1 MEAPLSDA
9 SASTIPSDE
18 GLSAWKRFSTL
29 DIRPKPKPPSYPPI
43 ASIPRTSPDRL
54 SQPDVS
60 PTPFPKAPA
69 LAPRFNHKLTPPSQQ
84 PATLLYLAYGSN
96 LAAETFLGRR
106 GIRPLSQ
113 VNVSAPSLRLVFDL
127 PGFPYAE
134 PCFANTAMRK
144 IPGPPPKLPP
154 PGVPDIPDVPDLPD
168 PPHPHWPTHSGSYTS
183 DWDKGLIGVAYEVTP
198 EDYAKILATEGGGAS
213 YREILVPCFAL
224 PPSVTVPEKPPMP
237 ELPKP
242 FIARTL
248 YAPRIPDVPDKK
260 PDTDERNNNDDNHS
274 RGDGDRDDGDD
285 GDTCKPPTWFR
296 KLLLPVRRPDPEY
309 AQPSARYLQ
318 LIIDGAREHDLPGD
332 YQEYLSSLQPYTLT
346 TRRQRIGRVL
356 FGLFWVPAFLTL
368 FLFTQMA
375 ARRKGSAPT
384 WLVGIMSVMFNLVWM
399 SYDAVAKPLF
409 GDGERTMDESDGDEQ
424 KVRVKR
430 PRRRSLW
437 RQQEVCHDEE
447 KRGLLGAM
455 SD

>member
-1 MEAPLSDA
+1 MEVSQSDA
-9 SASTIPSDE
+9 SASIPSDG
-18 GLSAWKRFSTL
+18 GLSAWKRFLTL
-29 DIRPKPKPPSYPPI
+29 DLRPKPKPPSYPHI
-43 ASIPRTSPDRL
+43 NSIPRISPDRL
-54 SQPDVS
+54 SRPDVS
-60 PTPFPKAPA
+60 PAPFPKAPA
-69 LAPRFNHKLTPPSQQ
+69 LAPRFDKLAPSQ

-134 PCFANTAMRK
+134 PCFANTAIRK

-154 PGVPDIPDVPDLPD
+154 GVPDIPDLPD
-168 PPHPHWPTHSGSYTS
+168 PPHRPAHGGHDTSG
-183 DWDKGLIGVAYEVTP
+183 WDKGLIGVAYEVTP

-224 PPSVTVPEKPPMP
+224 PPTVTVPEKPPVP

-248 YAPRIPDVPDKK
+248 YAPRLPDVPDKK
-260 PDTDERNNNDDNHS
+260 PDTEEAHKGDKNNDNDS
-274 RGDGDRDDGDD
+274 DDDGDGDDPSRPE
-285 GDTCKPPTWFR
+285 PPEPPSWFR
-296 KLLLPVRRPDPEY
+296 KLLLPVRRPNPEY

-318 LIIDGAREHDLPGD
+318 LIIDGAREHDLPSD
-332 YQEYLSSLQPYTLT
+332 YQEYLASLQPYTLT

-356 FGLFWVPAFLTL
+356 FGLFWAPVFLTL
-368 FLFTQMA
+368 FLFTQLS
-375 ARRKGSAPT
+375 ARHKGSAPT
-384 WLVGIMSVMFNLVWM
+384 WLVGAMSVMFNLVWI

-409 GDGERTMDESDGDEQ
+409 GDGERTMDESDEGQQ
-424 KVRVKR
+424 KVRVRR

-447 KRGLLGAM
+447 KRGLLDGM